1 MTLMYIQDD
10 LTIRAKYCLSDN
22 GGLVPGIDGCC
33 FEASHIHTQDLA
45 GCHSSNTPI
54 VADPW
59 SICLAR
65 RLRCLVTP
73 SYLYLGI
80 APRVVSRQFRSKQYP
95 TRVKTQQNGIHF
107 TTPQKP
113 RLTCEGQSVFVATS
127 AGSSFARISAGFCDY
142 QRTIRSQ

>member
-33 FEASHIHTQDLA
+33 FEASHIHTQDLT

-54 VADPW
+54 VADPR

-80 APRVVSRQFRSKQYP
+80 APRVVSGQFRSKQYP
-95 TRVKTQQNGIHF
+95 TRVTTQKKWYAFHDTTKTLTDMRRPKCFRGYFCWQQLRSHQRWIL
-107 TTPQKP
+107 
-113 RLTCEGQSVFVATS
+113 RLPKDHT
-127 AGSSFARISAGFCDY
+127 
-142 QRTIRSQ
+142 